1 MDVANHKYFVIYKFR
16 VFICHLYHISLKVSI
31 VFGKDAVTY
40 TLISIQTLK
49 RIGKEH
55 AKIRVRNVICISSLE
70 QYPAVRLRCLFVS
83 TVKLERASANCFK
96 LSSNKF
102 TDNFAFRYTLLNPSL
117 CFAINVVSRDNV
129 MTFRFPRN

>member
-1 MDVANHKYFVIYKFR
+1 MTYNYKRICKDTRKEEYNSSWFSNNIRLSFGFVIYLRGLESVR
-16 VFICHLYHISLKVSI
+16 V
-31 VFGKDAVTY
+31 
-40 TLISIQTLK
+40 
-49 RIGKEH
+49 
-55 AKIRVRNVICISSLE
+55 
-70 QYPAVRLRCLFVS
+70 
-83 TVKLERASANCFK
+83 SANCFK